1 MGDYSAIKQSINQ
14 LFFSF
19 LLISFALPL
28 RAQPMGFDD
37 SYMGMGD
44 FSSNWREAY
53 INYALT
59 PRDALGVSATY
70 MRSDDKNKTRNLQE
84 VVYTRLL
91 TRWNMPQAQ
100 ANIWLT
106 GGIGAIQGVDK
117 RVGADARFSKVMLL
131 SPGVQF
137 DFETKRVY
145 FAANHRLYRSQHTNH
160 DFTSLRAG
168 FSFYETDY
176 TQTQPWFVLEAR
188 NMNGLSDTVE
198 ITPMLRLI
206 NKNFFVE
213 AGVNNSREPRFNF
226 MYIF

>member
-1 MGDYSAIKQSINQ
+1 MGFYSAIKQSTHT
-14 LFFSF
+14 LFFSAI
-19 LLISFALPL
+19 LICFALPL
-28 RAQPMGFDD
+28 RAQPMGFDE
-37 SYMGMGD
+37 SYMVMGD

-53 INYALT
+53 VNYALT
-59 PRDALGVSATY
+59 PRDAMGASATY
-70 MRSDDKNKTRNLQE
+70 MRSDDKTKTRNLQE
-84 VVYTRLL
+84 IVYTRLF

-106 GGIGAIQGVDK
+106 GGIGAIQGTDK
-117 RVGADARFSKVMLL
+117 RASTDARFSEVML

-137 DFETKRVY
+137 DYETKRIY
-145 FAANHRLYRSQHTNH
+145 FAVNHRLYRSQHANH

-168 FSFYETDY
+168 FSFFETDY
-176 TQTQPWFVLEAR
+176 TQTQPWFVLETR
-188 NMNGLSDTVE
+188 NMNGLSDKVE

-213 AGVNNSREPRFNF
+213 AGLNNSREPRFNF

>member
-1 MGDYSAIKQSINQ
+1 MGFYSTIKLYITK

-19 LLISFALPL
+19 LLTGLTIPVS
-28 RAQPMGFDD
+28 AQPMGFDD

-53 INYALT
+53 VNYALT
-59 PRDALGVSATY
+59 PRDAIGASATY
-70 MRSDDKNKTRNLQE
+70 MRSDDKNKMRNLQE
-84 VVYTRLL
+84 IVYTRLL
-91 TRWNMPQAQ
+91 SRWNMPQAQ
-100 ANIWLT
+100 ANIWVT
-106 GGIGAIQGVDK
+106 AGIGAIQGTDK
-117 RVGADARFSKVMLL
+117 RVGDDARFSEVML

-137 DFETKRVY
+137 DYETKRIY
-145 FAANHRLYRSQHTNH
+145 FAANHRLYRSQHANH

-168 FSFYETDY
+168 FSFFETDY
-176 TQTQPWFVLEAR
+176 TQTQPWFVIEAR
-188 NMNGLSDTVE
+188 NMNSLSDKVE

-206 NKNFFVE
+206 NKNFFIE